1 MITATEIAERA
12 VSELRRAAHENDAT
26 LGERVRAAERCCI
39 ELDRQVSAGDVV
51 LTRLSRVVVAARSL
65 NNVPVGGHH
74 AGCELGRSRSAVI
87 RRSHARTHEPGGGM
101 TRLLRDVRVIPIVLI
116 AISALFI
123 LKATGLILNG
133 SYTLSA
139 DDDVTGT
146 VTQRPGGG
154 TAAPIPDVAA
164 SAAPRSR
171 SWAQE
176 MFNFPDITGAV
187 KEASPKAESEP
198 KDKAKAKG
206 KAQNPP
212 PTPDGTQ
219 IPVDGRPLSPA
230 ERAVLERLGERRA
243 ELDARAKE
251 LEMRESLILAAEKRL
266 ESRVAQLKQLEAQ
279 INEGARVKDEE
290 EATRLKNIITMYEN
304 MKPKDAARVFDRLEL
319 RILFEVA
326 SQINPRRMSDIM
338 AQMAPEA
345 AERLTVELASRA
357 KDKPPAELPKIVG
370 TPATN

>member
-1 MITATEIAERA
+1 
-12 VSELRRAAHENDAT
+12 
-26 LGERVRAAERCCI
+26 
-39 ELDRQVSAGDVV
+39 
-51 LTRLSRVVVAARSL
+51 
-65 NNVPVGGHH
+65 
-74 AGCELGRSRSAVI
+74 
-87 RRSHARTHEPGGGM
+87 M

-139 DDDVTGT
+139 EDDITGS
-146 VTQRPGGG
+146 VTQRPGG
-154 TAAPIPDVAA
+154 AAALPDEPAP
-164 SAAPRSR
+164 AAPRQR
-171 SWAQE
+171 SWAQQ

-187 KEASPKAESEP
+187 KEATPKAEAEP
-198 KDKAKAKG
+198 NDKTKAKAKAKA
-206 KAQNPP
+206 KAQNPQP
-212 PTPDGTQ
+212 MPDGTQ

-230 ERAVLERLGERRA
+230 ERAVLERLAERRTELEA
-243 ELDARAKE
+243 RGKELD
-251 LEMRESLILAAEKRL
+251 MRESMILAAEKRL

-279 INEGARVKDEE
+279 INETARVKDEE
-290 EATRLKNIITMYEN
+290 ESTRIKNIITMYEN
-304 MKPKDAARVFDRLEL
+304 MKPKDAARVFDRLDL